1 MRVKR
6 NAMTALAALVLASV
20 ALGIIGYGG
29 WLFLIKDRVIGCTI
43 DLGTATF
50 ETPDI
55 GQKKYCP
62 DITKAANAAPA
73 RLSQ

>member
-1 MRVKR
+1 
-6 NAMTALAALVLASV
+6 MTALAALVLASV

-50 ETPDI
+50 ETLDI

-62 DITKAANAAPA
+62 DMTRAENAAPA
-73 RLSQ
+73 RLSH